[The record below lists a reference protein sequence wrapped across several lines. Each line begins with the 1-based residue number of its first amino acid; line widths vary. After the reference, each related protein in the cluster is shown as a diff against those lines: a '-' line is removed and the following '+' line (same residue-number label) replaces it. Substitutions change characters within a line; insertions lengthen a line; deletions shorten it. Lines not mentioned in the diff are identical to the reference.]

1 MPISEKEKRKEHLM
15 EVSKVF
21 LYCAKAK
28 PFLTK
33 EKSGIFSLFKD
44 EKEVREDWEIYTEI
58 AAYGKHNSLEYDEYF
73 DKYIL
78 NGSVCFEC
86 DCKEAFGI
94 FTDVPSFCQFSHDRL
109 TKDAIEK
116 FKKRSCLKWWEICSY
131 GNGKMV
137 WGYHFDNIKPIDPM
151 PINQLYKDEACTIPL
166 TRAPQS
172 YCFAYRKIETTRE
185 DWYSYLAS
193 LRKNDDKNR
202 RKHYLVDNGRFFYIE
217 KVLVFSIRS
226 NWLALEVNI
235 DQKTGKPYKDL
246 EVRKT
251 RIANAGIEYK

>member
-172 YCFAYRKIETTRE
+172 YCFAYRKVLLDEDEVIDGRE
-185 DWYSYLAS
+185 EV
-193 LRKNDDKNR
+193 KNDLVGSIKDKNGNKCYCSEEDGYFR
-202 RKHYLVDNGRFFYIE
+202 IE

-226 NWLALEVNI
+226 PWLCKIANGE
-235 DQKTGKPYKDL
+235 KDL

-251 RIANAGIEYK
+251 RILNAGIEYK